1 MTAKEYLRQLLSI
14 ERLIQVKT
22 TERERLMALATKV
35 TSALSDCK
43 VETSPDNTRTQSI
56 IRKMAELREEIE
68 EQTSR
73 YTSLYHKIEEEIDS
87 MEDDRYKILL
97 IMRYM
102 KGASFSDIADKLG
115 YEKRWTLVLH
125 KRALKDFE
133 KRHCI

>member
-1 MTAKEYLRQLLSI
+1 MTAKEYLNQLMSI
-14 ERLIQVKT
+14 EKLIQVKT

-35 TSALSDCK
+35 TSALNDCK
-43 VETSPDNTRTQSI
+43 VETSPDNTKTQNI
-56 IRKMAELREEIE
+56 IIKMAELREEIE
-68 EQTSR
+68 EQASR
-73 YTSLYHKIEEEIDS
+73 YTSLYQKIEEEIDDIA
-87 MEDDRYKILL
+87 DDRYKILL

>member
-1 MTAKEYLRQLLSI
+1 MTAKEYLNQLMSI
-14 ERLIQVKT
+14 EKLIQLKT

-43 VETSPDNTRTQSI
+43 VETSPDNTKTQNI
-56 IRKMAELREEIE
+56 IIKMAELREEIE
-68 EQTSR
+68 EQASR
-73 YTSLYHKIEEEIDS
+73 YTSLYRKIEEEIDDI
-87 MEDDRYKILL
+87 EDDRYKILL

-125 KRALKDFE
+125 KRALQDFE

>member
-1 MTAKEYLRQLLSI
+1 MTAKEYLNQLASI
-14 ERLIQVKT
+14 EKLIQVKT

-35 TSALSDCK
+35 TSALNDCK
-43 VETSPDNTRTQSI
+43 VETSPDNTKTQNI
-56 IRKMAELREEIE
+56 IIKMAELREEIE
-68 EQTSR
+68 EQASR
-73 YTSLYHKIEEEIDS
+73 YTALYRKIEEEIDDI
-87 MEDDRYKILL
+87 EDDRYKLLL

-125 KRALKDFE
+125 KRALRDFE

>member
-1 MTAKEYLRQLLSI
+1 MTAKEYLNQLASI
-14 ERLIQVKT
+14 EKLIQVKT

-35 TSALSDCK
+35 TSALNDCK
-43 VETSPDNTRTQSI
+43 VETSPDNTKTQNI
-56 IRKMAELREEIE
+56 IIKMAELREEIE
-68 EQTSR
+68 EQASR
-73 YTSLYHKIEEEIDS
+73 YTALYRKIEEEIDDI
-87 MEDDRYKILL
+87 EDDRYKLLL

>member
-35 TSALSDCK
+35 TSVLSDCK
-43 VETSPDNTRTQSI
+43 VETSPDNTKTQNI
-56 IRKMAELREEIE
+56 IIKMAELREEIE

-87 MEDDRYKILL
+87 MEDDRYRILL

-125 KRALKDFE
+125 KRALQDFE
-133 KRHCI
+133 KRRCI

>member
-43 VETSPDNTRTQSI
+43 VETSPDNTKTQNI
-56 IRKMAELREEIE
+56 IIKMAELREEIE

-125 KRALKDFE
+125 KRALQDFK

>member
-1 MTAKEYLRQLLSI
+1 MTAKEYLNQLTSI
-14 ERLIQVKT
+14 EKLIQVKT

-35 TSALSDCK
+35 TSALNDCK
-43 VETSPDNTRTQSI
+43 VETSPDNTKTQNI
-56 IRKMAELREEIE
+56 IIKMAELREEIE
-68 EQTSR
+68 EQASR
-73 YTSLYHKIEEEIDS
+73 YTALYRKIEEEIDDI
-87 MEDDRYKILL
+87 EDDRYKILL
-97 IMRYM
+97 MMRYM

>member
-1 MTAKEYLRQLLSI
+1 MTAKEYLNQLASI
-14 ERLIQVKT
+14 EKLIQVKT

-35 TSALSDCK
+35 TSALNDCK
-43 VETSPDNTRTQSI
+43 VETSPDNTKTQNI
-56 IRKMAELREEIE
+56 IIKMAELREEIE
-68 EQTSR
+68 EQASR
-73 YTSLYHKIEEEIDS
+73 YTSLYRKIEEEIDDI
-87 MEDDRYKILL
+87 EDNRYKLLL

-125 KRALKDFE
+125 KRALRDFE

>member
-1 MTAKEYLRQLLSI
+1 MTAKEYLNQLMSI

-35 TSALSDCK
+35 TSALNDCK
-43 VETSPDNTRTQSI
+43 VEISPDNTKTQNI
-56 IRKMAELREEIE
+56 IIKMAELREEIE
-68 EQTSR
+68 EQASR
-73 YTSLYHKIEEEIDS
+73 YTALYRKIEEEIDDI
-87 MEDDRYKILL
+87 EDDRYKLLL

-125 KRALKDFE
+125 KRALQDFE

>member
-43 VETSPDNTRTQSI
+43 VETSPDNTKTQNI
-56 IRKMAELREEIE
+56 IIKMAELREEIE

-102 KGASFSDIADKLG
+102 KGASFSDIANKLG

-125 KRALKDFE
+125 KRALQDFK

>member
-1 MTAKEYLRQLLSI
+1 MTAKEYLNQLISI
-14 ERLIQVKT
+14 EKLIQVKT

-35 TSALSDCK
+35 TSALNDCK
-43 VETSPDNTRTQSI
+43 VETSPDNTKTQNI
-56 IRKMAELREEIE
+56 IIKMAELREEIE
-68 EQTSR
+68 EQASK
-73 YTSLYHKIEEEIDS
+73 YTSLYRKIEEEIDDI
-87 MEDDRYKILL
+87 EDDRYKILL

-125 KRALKDFE
+125 KRALQDFE

>member
-1 MTAKEYLRQLLSI
+1 MTAKEYLNQLISI
-14 ERLIQVKT
+14 EKLIQVKT

-35 TSALSDCK
+35 TSALNDCK
-43 VETSPDNTRTQSI
+43 VETSPDNTKTQNI
-56 IRKMAELREEIE
+56 IIKMAELREEIE
-68 EQTSR
+68 EQASR

-87 MEDDRYKILL
+87 MEDDRYRSLL

>member
-1 MTAKEYLRQLLSI
+1 MTAKEYLNQLMSI
-14 ERLIQVKT
+14 EKLIQLKT

-35 TSALSDCK
+35 TSALNDCK
-43 VETSPDNTRTQSI
+43 VETSPDNTKTQNI
-56 IRKMAELREEIE
+56 IIKMAELREEIE
-68 EQTSR
+68 EQASR
-73 YTSLYHKIEEEIDS
+73 YTSLYRKIEEEIDDI
-87 MEDDRYKILL
+87 EDDRYKILL

-125 KRALKDFE
+125 KRALQDFE

>member
-1 MTAKEYLRQLLSI
+1 MTAKEYLNQLISI
-14 ERLIQVKT
+14 EKLIQVKT

-35 TSALSDCK
+35 TSALNDCK
-43 VETSPDNTRTQSI
+43 VETSPDNTKTQNI
-56 IRKMAELREEIE
+56 IIKMAELREEIE
-68 EQTSR
+68 EQASR
-73 YTSLYHKIEEEIDS
+73 YTKLYRKIEKEIDDI
-87 MEDDRYKILL
+87 EDDRYKLLL

-125 KRALKDFE
+125 KRALQDFE

>member
-1 MTAKEYLRQLLSI
+1 MTAKEYLRQLVSI

-43 VETSPDNTRTQSI
+43 VETSPDNTKTQNI
-56 IRKMAELREEIE
+56 IIKMAELREEIE

-125 KRALKDFE
+125 KRALQDFK

>member
-1 MTAKEYLRQLLSI
+1 MTAKEYLNQLISI
-14 ERLIQVKT
+14 EKLIQVKT

-35 TSALSDCK
+35 TSALNDCK
-43 VETSPDNTRTQSI
+43 VETSPDNTKTQNI
-56 IRKMAELREEIE
+56 IIKMAELREEIE
-68 EQTSR
+68 EQASR
-73 YTSLYHKIEEEIDS
+73 YTALYRKIEEEIDDI
-87 MEDDRYKILL
+87 EDDRYKLLL

>member
-1 MTAKEYLRQLLSI
+1 MTAKEYLNQLISI
-14 ERLIQVKT
+14 EKLIQVKT

-43 VETSPDNTRTQSI
+43 VETSPDNTKIQNI
-56 IRKMAELREEIE
+56 IIKMAELREEIE
-68 EQTSR
+68 EQASR
-73 YTSLYHKIEEEIDS
+73 YTTLYRKIEEEIDDI
-87 MEDDRYKILL
+87 EDDRYKILL

-125 KRALKDFE
+125 KRALQDFE

>member
-1 MTAKEYLRQLLSI
+1 MTAKEYLNQLTSI

-35 TSALSDCK
+35 TSALNDCK
-43 VETSPDNTRTQSI
+43 VETSPDNTKTQNI
-56 IRKMAELREEIE
+56 IIKMAELREEIE
-68 EQTSR
+68 EQASR
-73 YTSLYHKIEEEIDS
+73 YTALYRKIEEEIDDI
-87 MEDDRYKILL
+87 EDDRYKLLL

-102 KGASFSDIADKLG
+102 KGASFSDIANKLG

-125 KRALKDFE
+125 KRALQDFE

>member
-1 MTAKEYLRQLLSI
+1 MTAKEYLNQLTSI
-14 ERLIQVKT
+14 EKLIQVKT

-35 TSALSDCK
+35 TSALNDCK
-43 VETSPDNTRTQSI
+43 VETSPDNTKTQNI
-56 IRKMAELREEIE
+56 IIKMAELREEIE
-68 EQTSR
+68 EQASR
-73 YTSLYHKIEEEIDS
+73 YTSLYRKIEKEIDS
-87 MEDDRYKILL
+87 IEDDRYKLLL

-125 KRALKDFE
+125 KRALQDFE

>member
-1 MTAKEYLRQLLSI
+1 MTAKEYLNQLMSI

-35 TSALSDCK
+35 TSALNDCK
-43 VETSPDNTRTQSI
+43 VETSPDNTKTQNI
-56 IRKMAELREEIE
+56 IIKMAELREEIE
-68 EQTSR
+68 EQASR
-73 YTSLYHKIEEEIDS
+73 YTALYRKIEEEIDDI
-87 MEDDRYKILL
+87 EDDRYKLLL

-125 KRALKDFE
+125 KRALQDFE

>member
-1 MTAKEYLRQLLSI
+1 MTAKEYLNQLISI
-14 ERLIQVKT
+14 EKLIQVKT

-35 TSALSDCK
+35 TSALNDCK
-43 VETSPDNTRTQSI
+43 VETSPDNTKTQNI
-56 IRKMAELREEIE
+56 IIKMAELREEIE
-68 EQTSR
+68 EQANR
-73 YTSLYHKIEEEIDS
+73 YTTLYRKIEEEIDDI
-87 MEDDRYKILL
+87 EDDRYKILL

-125 KRALKDFE
+125 KRALQDFE

>member
-1 MTAKEYLRQLLSI
+1 MTAKEYLNQLMSI
-14 ERLIQVKT
+14 EKLIQVKT

-35 TSALSDCK
+35 TSALNDCK
-43 VETSPDNTRTQSI
+43 VETSPDNTKTQNI
-56 IRKMAELREEIE
+56 IIKMAELREEIE
-68 EQTSR
+68 EQASR
-73 YTSLYHKIEEEIDS
+73 YTALYRKIEEEIDDI
-87 MEDDRYKILL
+87 EDDRYKLLL

>member
-14 ERLIQVKT
+14 KRLIQVKT

-43 VETSPDNTRTQSI
+43 VETSPDNTKTQNI
-56 IRKMAELREEIE
+56 IIKMAELREEIE

-125 KRALKDFE
+125 KRALQDFE
-133 KRHCI
+133 KRRCI

>member
-1 MTAKEYLRQLLSI
+1 MTAKEYLNQLISI
-14 ERLIQVKT
+14 EKLIQVKT

-43 VETSPDNTRTQSI
+43 VETSPDNTKIQNI
-56 IRKMAELREEIE
+56 IIKMAELREEIE
-68 EQTSR
+68 EQASR
-73 YTSLYHKIEEEIDS
+73 YTSLYRKIEEEIDDI
-87 MEDDRYKILL
+87 EDDRYKILL

-125 KRALKDFE
+125 KRALQDFE

>member
-1 MTAKEYLRQLLSI
+1 MTAKEYLNQLISI
-14 ERLIQVKT
+14 ERLIQLKT

-43 VETSPDNTRTQSI
+43 VETSPDNTKTQNI
-56 IRKMAELREEIE
+56 IIKMAELREEIE
-68 EQTSR
+68 EQASR
-73 YTSLYHKIEEEIDS
+73 YTSLYRKIEEEIDDI
-87 MEDDRYKILL
+87 EDDRYKLL
-97 IMRYM
+97 LMMRYM

-125 KRALKDFE
+125 KRALQDFE

>member
-1 MTAKEYLRQLLSI
+1 MTAKEYLNQLISI
-14 ERLIQVKT
+14 EKLIQLKT

-35 TSALSDCK
+35 TSALNDCK
-43 VETSPDNTRTQSI
+43 VETSPDNTKTQNI
-56 IRKMAELREEIE
+56 IIKMAELREEIE
-68 EQTSR
+68 EQASR
-73 YTSLYHKIEEEIDS
+73 YTSLYRKIEEEIDDI
-87 MEDDRYKILL
+87 EDSRYKLLL

-125 KRALKDFE
+125 KRALQDFE